1 MEKIDKVST
10 QDILHI
16 KAGETRGFM
25 LPTGKARASAISLV
39 YQQSL
44 RNPRP
49 DVEKYMCH
57 SQKPTTEGFGLEIT
71 AVRK

>member
-1 MEKIDKVST
+1 MEKKEKVST
-10 QDILHI
+10 QDILQI
-16 KAGETRGFM
+16 KAGETRSFM
-25 LPTGKARASAISLV
+25 LPTGKARATAITLA

-57 SQKPTTEGFGLEIT
+57 SQKPTSDGFGLEIT
-71 AVRK
+71 AIRK